1 MLEVSVRRVTAPL
14 QEFEAARKA
23 AVDRI
28 RREDGV
34 GVSREII
41 LFKDV
46 CLLFT
51 SLTSSID
58 FTALLVFAFKCTK
71 TK

>member
-28 RREDGV
+28 RREEGV

-41 LFKDV
+41 LFKGNN
-46 CLLFT
+46 
-51 SLTSSID
+51 
-58 FTALLVFAFKCTK
+58 
-71 TK
+71 